1 MSDTLYLMYLM
12 LISLQLINIILPNS
26 IIIISLLVSVIN
38 VLIGT
43 FFPPPTSF
51 ILNLS
56 SPPTI
61 TSHTQCGDIVT
72 AVSEWLYLPVTDSG
86 RGICR

>member
-38 VLIGT
+38 VAVGT
-43 FFPPPTSF
+43 FFPPPTYF
-51 ILNLS
+51 HLNS
-56 SPPTI
+56 SNPPTI
-61 TSHTQCGDIVT
+61 TSHTQCGDVVT
-72 AVSEWLYLPVTDSG
+72 TVSE
-86 RGICR
+86 

>member
-38 VLIGT
+38 VPIRT
-43 FFPPPTSF
+43 FFPPPTSSNSNS
-51 ILNLS
+51 LY
-56 SPPTI
+56 PPTI

-72 AVSEWLYLPVTDSG
+72 AVSE
-86 RGICR
+86 

>member
-38 VLIGT
+38 VAVGT

-51 ILNLS
+51 ILNLPY
-56 SPPTI
+56 PPTI
-61 TSHTQCGDIVT
+61 TSHIQCGDIVT
-72 AVSEWLYLPVTDSG
+72 AVSE
-86 RGICR
+86 

>member
-1 MSDTLYLMYLM
+1 MSDTLFNVIMYLM

-26 IIIISLLVSVIN
+26 IIIISLLVSVIY
-38 VLIGT
+38 VPIAT

-51 ILNLS
+51 HSVS
-56 SPPTI
+56 SNPPTI

-72 AVSEWLYLPVTDSG
+72 AVSE
-86 RGICR
+86 

>member
-26 IIIISLLVSVIN
+26 IIIISLLVSVIILD
-38 VLIGT
+38 VGS

-51 ILNLS
+51 ISNLS
-56 SPPTI
+56 NPPTI
-61 TSHTQCGDIVT
+61 TSHTQCGDILT
-72 AVSEWLYLPVTDSG
+72 AVSE
-86 RGICR
+86 

>member
-1 MSDTLYLMYLM
+1 MSDALFNVIMYLM

-38 VLIGT
+38 VTIAT
-43 FFPPPTSF
+43 SFPPPTSF
-51 ILNLS
+51 NSNS
-56 SPPTI
+56 SHPPTI

-72 AVSEWLYLPVTDSG
+72 AVSE
-86 RGICR
+86 

>member
-26 IIIISLLVSVIN
+26 IIIISLLVSVIH
-38 VLIGT
+38 VTISS

-51 ILNLS
+51 ILNFLY
-56 SPPTI
+56 PPTI

-72 AVSEWLYLPVTDSG
+72 AVSE
-86 RGICR
+86 

>member
-38 VLIGT
+38 VAVGT

-51 ILNLS
+51 ILNSLF
-56 SPPTI
+56 PPTI

-72 AVSEWLYLPVTDSG
+72 AVSE
-86 RGICR
+86 

>member
-26 IIIISLLVSVIN
+26 IIIISLLVSVIGI
-38 VLIGT
+38 VHGT

-51 ILNLS
+51 ILNS
-56 SPPTI
+56 SHPPTI

-72 AVSEWLYLPVTDSG
+72 AVSE
-86 RGICR
+86 

>member
-1 MSDTLYLMYLM
+1 MSDTLFNVIMYLM

-38 VLIGT
+38 VPIAT

-51 ILNLS
+51 IIRFSN
-56 SPPTI
+56 PPTI

-72 AVSEWLYLPVTDSG
+72 AVSE
-86 RGICR
+86 

>member
-26 IIIISLLVSVIN
+26 IIIISLLVSVIG
-38 VLIGT
+38 VFIGT

-51 ILNLS
+51 HSISLH
-56 SPPTI
+56 PPTI

-72 AVSEWLYLPVTDSG
+72 AVSE
-86 RGICR
+86 

>member
-38 VLIGT
+38 LLIGT

-51 ILNLS
+51 HFNSLH
-56 SPPTI
+56 PPTI

-72 AVSEWLYLPVTDSG
+72 AVSE
-86 RGICR
+86 

>member
-26 IIIISLLVSVIN
+26 IIIISLLVSLIN
-38 VLIGT
+38 VLIGSS
-43 FFPPPTSF
+43 FPPPTSSHF
-51 ILNLS
+51 NFS
-56 SPPTI
+56 YPPTI

-72 AVSEWLYLPVTDSG
+72 AVSE
-86 RGICR
+86 

>member
-38 VLIGT
+38 VTVGT
-43 FFPPPTSF
+43 FFPPPTSSNS
-51 ILNLS
+51 ISLH
-56 SPPTI
+56 PPTI

-72 AVSEWLYLPVTDSG
+72 AVSE
-86 RGICR
+86 

>member
-26 IIIISLLVSVIN
+26 IIIISLLVSVIGI
-38 VLIGT
+38 VHGT
-43 FFPPPTSF
+43 SFPPPTSF
-51 ILNLS
+51 ILNS
-56 SPPTI
+56 SHPPTI

-72 AVSEWLYLPVTDSG
+72 AVSE
-86 RGICR
+86 

>member
-26 IIIISLLVSVIN
+26 IIIISLLVSVIY

-43 FFPPPTSF
+43 SFPPP
-51 ILNLS
+51 LS
-56 SPPTI
+56 SNSNSSYPPTI

-72 AVSEWLYLPVTDSG
+72 AVSE
-86 RGICR
+86 

>member
-26 IIIISLLVSVIN
+26 IIIISLLVSVIG
-38 VLIGT
+38 VSIGT
-43 FFPPPTSF
+43 FFPPPTSSNSYS
-51 ILNLS
+51 LH
-56 SPPTI
+56 PPTI

>member
-26 IIIISLLVSVIN
+26 IIIISLVVSDIN
-38 VLIGT
+38 VNIGS

-51 ILNLS
+51 HLNLS
-56 SPPTI
+56 HPPTI

-72 AVSEWLYLPVTDSG
+72 AVSE
-86 RGICR
+86 